1 MKAKVKYGAGRTFNL
16 GNYESAKVDV
26 GIELVCDDVE
36 EDLDDQFKKAKEWVD
51 GKIAAEEARIKG
63 YG

>member
-26 GIELVCDDVE
+26 GIELICDSE
-36 EDLDDQFKKAKEWVD
+36 EDLDDQFEKAKEWVD
-51 GKIAAEEARIKG
+51 GKIAEEEARIKG
-63 YG
+63 YE